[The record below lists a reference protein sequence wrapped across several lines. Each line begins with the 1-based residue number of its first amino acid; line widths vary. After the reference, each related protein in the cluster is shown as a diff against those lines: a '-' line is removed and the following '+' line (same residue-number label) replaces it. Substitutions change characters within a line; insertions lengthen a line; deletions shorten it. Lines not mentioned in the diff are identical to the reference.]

1 MKKAFAFALIAL
13 AFVAAAFVAAEA
25 VSIKPLV
32 DSGVSGTGPTM
43 PDMRGMPMMPYY
55 SVQTLRGFAFSTDSL
70 ESKPAVLVQ
79 MNYDGEDFAYLFIGK
94 DLYRLHETGRQWVE
108 SGQVVKYEVEGS
120 GSGAHSLVLYSGD
133 GFGSSASG
141 VFGGLM
147 LEFQPSYYP
156 YPVYAG
162 QANGPVPVPAYED
175 GNATRPG

>member
-156 YPVYAG
+156 YPVYADQG
-162 QANGPVPVPAYED
+162 YAQPPAAPLENG
-175 GNATRPG
+175 TRVG